1 MSAPLSGTGGG
12 PAPGFYPD
20 PSIPGYIRYWNGSS
34 WVPGTSRP
42 EPAEGEAMPSPPTA
56 EAAST
61 AISSAPPASSAEPAP
76 TEETGPVFLDEDN
89 TGGSGAA
96 QSTGPGD
103 SGAES
108 GGLVPSARSGASLPE
123 VRPRGEVEQA
133 QGEPLDWDDPSRLHG
148 RRPEPASAWQAD
160 ASRQEGFAGRSEE
173 RVSWGRGERE
183 TASTDGTSGVASADP
198 RGGWGRS
205 AEEAAAEGSPS
216 GGAEAGA
223 GTGTEGGESGGG
235 AGSAGQAAAGA
246 APGAE
251 QQPVPEGTFQMRAMS
266 AEDLRNAARARQAGA
281 SAPVPDHT
289 VGLRRSDLAAH
300 RRDGQTPQSAA
311 SLSAQSAPAQSP
323 TAQPQLP
330 AQPQTPSQPPA
341 QAQPPAQQAPGP
353 APALPQQQ
361 VPPQQGLPAAPQS
374 PQQPAWAQQVQDLA
388 GRNQGMGGDAS
399 GVPGVPAPG
408 APFAPQGG
416 AEPVTP
422 WRPPVSDPFLRAAQQ
437 EARPAALGKRFGA
450 RVVDG
455 LLTSAVGGG
464 VAFLFTGQ
472 AVDHI
477 EAKIEAVRQAGRTEQ
492 VWLID
497 GTTGVYLAAVL
508 GALVLFGLLYEVL
521 PTCRWGRTLGKKL
534 FGLRVLTME
543 QQDKP
548 GFRSACTRWLVHGAL
563 SVLVVGVVN
572 VMWCLFDRPWRQC
585 WHDKLAGTF
594 VSKDSGE
601 IRL

>member
-1 MSAPLSGTGGG
+1 MSAPLSGAGG

-42 EPAEGEAMPSPPTA
+42 EPGEGEPMPSPPTA
-56 EAAST
+56 EAASS
-61 AISSAPPASSAEPAP
+61 AISAAPPASRAEPAP

-89 TGGSGAA
+89 AGHDTGADEAGS
-96 QSTGPGD
+96 P
-103 SGAES
+103 
-108 GGLVPSARSGASLPE
+108 VPVARSGGSLPE
-123 VRPRGEVEQA
+123 VRPRGEVAQA
-133 QGEPLDWDDPSRLHG
+133 SAEPLDWDDPSRLHG

-160 ASRQEGFAGRSEE
+160 ASRQAGFAGQSEE
-173 RVSWGRGERE
+173 RVSWGRGESE
-183 TASTDGTSGVASADP
+183 VPSAGGTSGTSGADP

-205 AEEAAAEGSPS
+205 VDEGPTGGDQAGGGS
-216 GGAEAGA
+216 GTRRED
-223 GTGTEGGESGGG
+223 GESGGG
-235 AGSAGQAAAGA
+235 AQSAGGA
-246 APGAE
+246 APGAVPDAA
-251 QQPVPEGTFQMRAMS
+251 QPSVPDAAQPPVPDGTFQMRAMS
-266 AEDLRNAARARQAGA
+266 AEDLRNAARARRG
-281 SAPVPDHT
+281 SAAAAPSPDHT
-289 VGLRRSDLAAH
+289 VGLRRSDVAAQ
-300 RRDGQTPQSAA
+300 RRDSQAA
-311 SLSAQSAPAQSP
+311 QPAPAVP
-323 TAQPQLP
+323 AQPQTPSQPLAQPQTPSQPP

-341 QAQPPAQQAPGP
+341 QQAHAS
-353 APALPQQQ
+353 APAQ
-361 VPPQQGLPAAPQS
+361 VPPQQGSPGVPQS
-374 PQQPAWAQQVQDLA
+374 PQQPSWAQQVQDLA
-388 GRNQGMGGDAS
+388 GRNQ
-399 GVPGVPAPG
+399 VPGGEVPG
-408 APFAPQGG
+408 AHVPGGPFGPQGG

-455 LLTSAVGGG
+455 LLTSAVAAG
-464 VAFLFTGQ
+464 VGFFFTGQ

-477 EAKIEAVRQAGRTEQ
+477 EGKIEAVRLAGRTEQ

-497 GTTGVYLAAVL
+497 GTTGGYLAVVL

-548 GFRSACTRWLVHGAL
+548 DFRSACLRWLVHGAL

-572 VMWCLFDRPWRQC
+572 VLWCLFDRPWRQC
-585 WHDKLAGTF
+585 WHDKVAGTF

>member
-42 EPAEGEAMPSPPTA
+42 EPAEGEPMPSPPTA

-61 AISSAPPASSAEPAP
+61 AISSAPPASRAEPAP

-89 TGGSGAA
+89 TGAGVAGQSG
-96 QSTGPGD
+96 TDPGNG
-103 SGAES
+103 GAET
-108 GGLVPSARSGASLPE
+108 GGRVPPARSGSSLPE

-133 QGEPLDWDDPSRLHG
+133 QGETLDWDDPSRLHG

-160 ASRQEGFAGRSEE
+160 ASRQEGFARRSEE

-183 TASTDGTSGVASADP
+183 TASADGTSGVASADP

-205 AEEAAAEGSPS
+205 PEEATAGGSPS
-216 GGAEAGA
+216 GGADAV
-223 GTGTEGGESGGG
+223 GTGTGAEGGESGGG
-235 AGSAGQAAAGA
+235 AGSAGRPAAGA
-246 APGAE
+246 TPGAE
-251 QQPVPEGTFQMRAMS
+251 QPPVPEGTFQMRAMS

-289 VGLRRSDLAAH
+289 VGLRRSDVAAQ
-300 RRDGQTPQSAA
+300 RRNDQAHQSAA
-311 SLSAQSAPAQSP
+311 SLPAQSTPAQSAP
-323 TAQPQLP
+323 AQPQLP

-341 QAQPPAQQAPGP
+341 QVQPPVQQAPGP
-353 APALPQQQ
+353 APAAPQQQ
-361 VPPQQGLPAAPQS
+361 GPPAVPQS

-388 GRNQGMGGDAS
+388 GRNQGVGGDAS
-399 GVPGVPAPG
+399 GAPGVPAPG

-455 LLTSAVGGG
+455 LFTSAVGAG